1 MKTLVIK
8 GNIEEFYLAGIKDK
22 DVDTLV
28 LEEGVERIIFLNSDH
43 LKILKLYLPKSMKS
57 VEAWCG
63 EVHTIEEL
71 TLYNTD
77 MKIYLRDYINVKT
90 ITVID
95 GDYKFIKKLF
105 KECKANLKTIVIINT
120 NLSNFERKRI
130 NKIFKSNNVVVQ
142 FFDSIDQVDLKQDE
156 NTNDIVQN
164 LINKI
169 KSMIVSLD
177 DDSQKIINDKINYL
191 IEEYQTKLKL
201 TNPEFKLND
210 SSFNLTMEDNSPKN
224 LKNNLIF
231 ALETIIQNLNI
242 KNKVLVFSKKFKN
255 YEMIL
260 NNNKIDNTVEDEN
273 AKKIRTIINLSNFF
287 CESKIKEQL
296 LKLFKETQIMILDNL
311 KDENVIKLTLEPQ
324 DAERFF
330 ENKLDILFEEI
341 NILNDRLSSYLNLLK
356 ALQGYQND
364 LNLSIELR
372 QLEKLFSNLIGKSND
387 ELGNLYKNLRDKYI
401 NITNDMIS
409 KLKNGEEV
417 ISAKEIEI
425 NFRKELQPILKEIQ
439 QKLTNMLKNQKIYHQ
454 LSSDNQK
461 YENGAIID
469 LVKEIKKLS
478 DNSLLTPTMRDTII
492 DKLSNTLIH
501 WQCILLNDN
510 ISEIVK
516 KFDNKTGLTS
526 ENLIIEVEILKEL
539 YEIKLNL
546 EEYLNKLQ
554 EHNEYI
560 TDVNLFNSSQDGD
573 ESKVEENKSLIRK
586 KQIKDIKS
594 KYDYRYLGY
603 FGYDSIFNND
613 KY

>member
-1 MKTLVIK
+1 MKTLVVK
-8 GNIEEFYLAGIKDK
+8 GNIEEFYLADIKDK
-22 DVDTLV
+22 DVDTLI
-28 LEEGVERIIFLNSDH
+28 LEEGVERIVFLNSEH
-43 LKILKLYLPKSMKS
+43 LKIKRLFLSKSMKS

-63 EVHTIEEL
+63 EVHTIENL
-71 TLYNTD
+71 ILYNND
-77 MKIYLRDYINVKT
+77 MKIYFRNYINLQK

-95 GDYKFIKKLF
+95 GDYKFVQKLF
-105 KECKANLKTIVIINT
+105 KECKANLKTIVIVNT
-120 NLSNFERKRI
+120 NLSNFERERI
-130 NKIFKSNNVVVQ
+130 NKICKSNNVIVQ
-142 FFDSIDQVDLKQDE
+142 FVDDVDQINLEQIE

-177 DDSQKIINDKINYL
+177 DDFQKIINDKINSL
-191 IEEYQTKLKL
+191 IEEYQKKL
-201 TNPEFKLND
+201 TDPEFKLND
-210 SSFNLTMEDNSPKN
+210 SSFNLTTEDNSPKT

-242 KNKVLVFSKKFKN
+242 KSKVLVFSKKFKN

-324 DAERFF
+324 DAEKFF

-372 QLEKLFSNLIGKSND
+372 QLEQLFSNLMGKSND

-409 KLKNGEEV
+409 KLKNAEEV

-461 YENGAIID
+461 DENGAIID

-478 DNSLLTPTMRDTII
+478 DNSLLTPTMRYTII
-492 DKLSNTLIH
+492 DKLSHILIH
-501 WQCILLNDN
+501 WQNILLNDN

>member
-1 MKTLVIK
+1 MKTLVVK
-8 GNIEEFYLAGIKDK
+8 GNIEELYLAGIRDK

-43 LKILKLYLPKSMKS
+43 LKIIKLYLPKSMKS

-105 KECKANLKTIVIINT
+105 KECKANLKTIVIVNT

-130 NKIFKSNNVVVQ
+130 NKICKSNNVVVK
-142 FFDSIDQVDLKQDE
+142 FFDSIDQIDLKQE
-156 NTNDIVQN
+156 KNTNDIVQN

-177 DDSQKIINDKINYL
+177 DNSQKIINDKINYL
-191 IEEYQTKLKL
+191 IEEYQNKL
-201 TNPEFKLND
+201 TKPEFKLND
-210 SSFNLTMEDNSPKN
+210 SSFDLTVEDNSPKT

-231 ALETIIQNLNI
+231 ALETIIQNLNT
-242 KNKVLVFSKKFKN
+242 KNKILVFSKKFKN
-255 YEMIL
+255 YEQLL
-260 NNNKIDNTVEDEN
+260 NNHNDISDEI
-273 AKKIRTIINLSNFF
+273 AKKIKTIIALSNFF
-287 CESKIKEQL
+287 HKSKDEL
-296 LKLFKETQIMILDNL
+296 LKIFKETQIMILDNL
-311 KDENVIKLTLEPQ
+311 KDENVIKLTLNPQ
-324 DAERFF
+324 DAEDFF
-330 ENKLDILFEEI
+330 ITKIYALYEEVILLKNKLIP
-341 NILNDRLSSYLNLLK
+341 YLDLLK

-364 LNLSIELR
+364 LELSNELR
-372 QLEKLFSNLIGKSND
+372 QLESIFSNFVVKSKD
-387 ELGNLYKNLRDKYI
+387 ELYTAYKEIKNKYI
-401 NITNDMIS
+401 NIINDNIS
-409 KLKNGEEV
+409 KIENGNEV
-417 ISAKEIEI
+417 ISSNEIET
-425 NFRKELQPILKEIQ
+425 NFRKELQPILNEIQ
-439 QKLTNMLKNQKIYHQ
+439 QKLANMLKNQKIYHQ

-461 YENGAIID
+461 DENGAIID

-478 DNSLLTPTMRDTII
+478 DNSLLTPTMRNTII
-492 DKLSNTLIH
+492 DKLSNTLIY

-546 EEYLNKLQ
+546 EEYLNKLR

-560 TDVNLFNSSQDGD
+560 TDVNLFNSSQDGN
-573 ESKVEENKSLIRK
+573 ESKVEGNKSLIRK

>member
-1 MKTLVIK
+1 MKTLVVK
-8 GNIEEFYLAGIKDK
+8 GNIEEFYLADIKDK
-22 DVDTLV
+22 DVDTLI
-28 LEEGVERIIFLNSDH
+28 LEEGVERIVFLNSEH
-43 LKILKLYLPKSMKS
+43 LKIKRLFLSKSMKS

-63 EVHTIEEL
+63 EVHTIENL
-71 TLYNTD
+71 ILYNND

-95 GDYKFIKKLF
+95 GDYKFVQKIF
-105 KECKANLKTIVIINT
+105 KECKANLKTIVIVNT
-120 NLSNFERKRI
+120 NLSNFERKI
-130 NKIFKSNNVVVQ
+130 IDKICKSNNVIVQ
-142 FFDSIDQVDLKQDE
+142 FFDSIDQIDLKQVE

-177 DDSQKIINDKINYL
+177 DDFQKIINDKINSL
-191 IEEYQTKLKL
+191 IEEYQKKL
-201 TNPEFKLND
+201 TDPEFKLND
-210 SSFNLTMEDNSPKN
+210 SSFNLTTEDNSPKT

-242 KNKVLVFSKKFKN
+242 KSKVLVFSKKFKN

-273 AKKIRTIINLSNFF
+273 AKKIRTVINLSNFF

-324 DAERFF
+324 DAEKFF

-372 QLEKLFSNLIGKSND
+372 QLEQLFSNLMGKSND

-409 KLKNGEEV
+409 KLKNAEEV

-478 DNSLLTPTMRDTII
+478 DNNLLTPTMRNTII
-492 DKLSNTLIH
+492 DKLSNTLIY

-516 KFDNKTGLTS
+516 KFNNKTGLTS

-573 ESKVEENKSLIRK
+573 ELKVEGNKSLIRK

>member
-1 MKTLVIK
+1 MKTLVVK
-8 GNIEEFYLAGIKDK
+8 GNIEEFYLADIKDK
-22 DVDTLV
+22 DVDTLI
-28 LEEGVERIIFLNSDH
+28 LEEGVERMVFLNSEH
-43 LKILKLYLPKSMKS
+43 LKIKRLFLPKSMKS
-57 VEAWCG
+57 IEAWCG
-63 EVHTIEEL
+63 EVHTIENL
-71 TLYNTD
+71 ILYNND

-95 GDYKFIKKLF
+95 GDYKFVQKIF
-105 KECKANLKTIVIINT
+105 KECKANLKTIVIVNT
-120 NLSNFERKRI
+120 NLSNFERKI
-130 NKIFKSNNVVVQ
+130 IDKICKSNNVIVQ
-142 FFDSIDQVDLKQDE
+142 FFDSIDQIDLKQVE

-177 DDSQKIINDKINYL
+177 DDFQKIINDKINSL
-191 IEEYQTKLKL
+191 IEEYQKKL
-201 TNPEFKLND
+201 TDPEFKLND
-210 SSFNLTMEDNSPKN
+210 SSFNLTTEDNSPKT

-242 KNKVLVFSKKFKN
+242 KSKVLVFSKKFKN

-324 DAERFF
+324 DAEKFF

-372 QLEKLFSNLIGKSND
+372 QLEQLFSNLMGKSND

-409 KLKNGEEV
+409 KLKNAEEV

-461 YENGAIID
+461 DENGAIID

-478 DNSLLTPTMRDTII
+478 DNSLLTPTMRYTII
-492 DKLSNTLIH
+492 DKLSHILIH
-501 WQCILLNDN
+501 WQNILLNDN

>member
-1 MKTLVIK
+1 MKTLVVK
-8 GNIEEFYLAGIKDK
+8 GNIEEFYLADIKDK
-22 DVDTLV
+22 DVDTLI
-28 LEEGVERIIFLNSDH
+28 LEEGVERIVFLNSEH
-43 LKILKLYLPKSMKS
+43 LKIKRLFLSKSMKS

-63 EVHTIEEL
+63 EVHTIENL
-71 TLYNTD
+71 ILYNND

-95 GDYKFIKKLF
+95 GDYKFVQKIF
-105 KECKANLKTIVIINT
+105 KECKANLKTIVIVNT
-120 NLSNFERKRI
+120 NLSNFERKI
-130 NKIFKSNNVVVQ
+130 IDKICKSNNVIVQ
-142 FFDSIDQVDLKQDE
+142 FFDSIDQIDLKQVE

-177 DDSQKIINDKINYL
+177 DDFQKIINDKINSL
-191 IEEYQTKLKL
+191 IEEYQKKL
-201 TNPEFKLND
+201 TDPEFKLND
-210 SSFNLTMEDNSPKN
+210 SSFNLTTEDNSPKT

-242 KNKVLVFSKKFKN
+242 KSKVLVFSKKFKN

-324 DAERFF
+324 DAEKFF

-372 QLEKLFSNLIGKSND
+372 QLEQLFSNLMGKSND

-409 KLKNGEEV
+409 KLKNAEEV

-461 YENGAIID
+461 DENGAIID

-478 DNSLLTPTMRDTII
+478 DNSLLTPTMRYTII
-492 DKLSNTLIH
+492 DKLSHILIH
-501 WQCILLNDN
+501 WQNILLNDN